1 MDYIIPIKDLEN
13 FYFIISKIWNK
24 IIIDLIGESLFNSK
38 FINGIRFVDKTN
50 LNKKIKLRFEIWVN
64 KNLPE
69 DEVKQCKELYE
80 KEFGNSIIFVKRI
93 KKKDK

>member
-1 MDYIIPIKDLEN
+1 MI
-13 FYFIISKIWNK
+13 K
-24 IIIDLIGESLFNSK
+24 IIIGLIGESLFNSK

-93 KKKDK
+93 KKKG